1 MIGIGYWVVLGVF
14 TVVGMLVSNRLKSK
28 FAHYSKIGTRS
39 GMSGKEIAEAMLSH
53 YGIRGVQVVMGQG
66 FYLIIIIRSTKQWH
80 YLPKYIMEDQ
90 YLLLLWLHMSV
101 DMPSNMILLTVCLL
115 LDQN

>member
-39 GMSGKEIAEAMLSH
+39 GMSGKEIAEAMF
-53 YGIRGVQVVMGQG
+53 I
-66 FYLIIIIRSTKQWH
+66 STETVRKH
-80 YLPKYIMEDQ
+80 VYHVYEK
-90 YLLLLWLHMSV
+90 LHV
-101 DMPSNMILLTVCLL
+101 TNRIEAV
-115 LDQN
+115 NKFFGR

>member
-66 FYLIIIIRSTKQWH
+66 FLSDH
-80 YLPKYIMEDQ
+80 YNPVMEDQ
-90 YLLLLWLHMSV
+90 YLLLRWLHMSV
-101 DMPSNMILLTVCLL
+101 DMPSNMIQLTVCLL
-115 LDQN
+115 